1 MLELEM
7 SISEADGEDADGQ
20 MERGESKGR
29 IAFVRFPPV
38 LVERQGT
45 GNA

>member
-7 SISEADGEDADGQ
+7 SISEADADETQ

-38 LVERQGT
+38 LVQRQGT